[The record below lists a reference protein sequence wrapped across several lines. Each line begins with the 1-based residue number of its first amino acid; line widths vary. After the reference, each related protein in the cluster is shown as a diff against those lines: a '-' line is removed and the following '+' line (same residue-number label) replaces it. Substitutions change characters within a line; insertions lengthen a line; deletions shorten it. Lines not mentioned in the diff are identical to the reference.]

1 ELHIVDVEPTELQ
14 KELVDELSDR
24 ADEVNSGSVDPSQD
38 NMLKITGDGR
48 KLGLDP
54 RLISPDFEDD
64 PNTKLNVCVNNV
76 FDIYTDTAKDK
87 LTQIVFCDLGVPSKN
102 TGNDSSKEQNDNK
115 SVAELDSLEETGK
128 FCVYDD
134 IRDKLIAKGIPATEI
149 AYIHNA
155 KTEAQKSELFSK
167 VRSGEVRIL
176 LGSTGKMG
184 TGTNVQDRIIALHDL
199 DVPWRPA
206 DLEQR
211 RGRMV

>member
-1 ELHIVDVEPTELQ
+1 
-14 KELVDELSDR
+14 
-24 ADEVNSGSVDPSQD
+24 
-38 NMLKITGDGR
+38 M
-48 KLGLDP
+48 
-54 RLISPDFEDD
+54 
-64 PNTKLNVCVNNV
+64 CVNNV

-155 KTEAQKSELFSK
+155 KPKLKSLNCFQRSEAVK
-167 VRSGEVRIL
+167 
-176 LGSTGKMG
+176 
-184 TGTNVQDRIIALHDL
+184 
-199 DVPWRPA
+199 
-206 DLEQR
+206 
-211 RGRMV
+211 

>member
-1 ELHIVDVEPTELQ
+1 MYLTFIQTQQ
-14 KELVDELSDR
+14 KTSL
-24 ADEVNSGSVDPSQD
+24 
-38 NMLKITGDGR
+38 LK
-48 KLGLDP
+48 L
-54 RLISPDFEDD
+54 F
-64 PNTKLNVCVNNV
+64 
-76 FDIYTDTAKDK
+76 
-87 LTQIVFCDLGVPSKN
+87 FCDLGVPSKN

-211 RGRMV
+211 RGRMVRQGNINEKVHLYRYVTKGTFDAYSYQLLETKQNLSVRL